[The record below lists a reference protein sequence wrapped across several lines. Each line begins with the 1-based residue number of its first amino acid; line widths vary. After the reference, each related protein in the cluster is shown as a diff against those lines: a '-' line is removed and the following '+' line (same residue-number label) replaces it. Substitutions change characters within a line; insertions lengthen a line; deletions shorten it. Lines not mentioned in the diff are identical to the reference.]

1 MPPNILVVD
10 DHESMRRRIR
20 SLLGS
25 AGIGICAEAAT
36 SPTSPYQS
44 SSCTRTNCHMVCC
57 HPALK
62 ILFP

>member
-10 DHESMRRRIR
+10 DHESMSRRIR
-20 SLLGS
+20 SVLES
-25 AGIGICAEAAT
+25 AGIGIKRGGR
-36 SPTSPYQS
+36 YQS
-44 SSCTRTNCHMVCC
+44 SSCTRTNCHMVCY